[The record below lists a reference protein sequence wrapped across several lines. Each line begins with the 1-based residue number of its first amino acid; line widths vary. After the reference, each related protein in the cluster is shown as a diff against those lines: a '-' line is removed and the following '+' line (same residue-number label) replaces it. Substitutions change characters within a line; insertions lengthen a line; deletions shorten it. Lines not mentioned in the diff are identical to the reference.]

1 VQGIPLV
8 DLSLEDFTF
17 PITAWTR
24 TLFLTARAAARRM
37 VKQGSGV
44 IVTPSAPAGLATPP
58 LVGGFEAAGAA
69 VQGLFRTSDSFDMTA

>member
-1 VQGIPLV
+1 VQGLPLV
-8 DLSLEDFTF
+8 DLSPEDLTF
-17 PITAWTR
+17 PITTWTR

-44 IVTPSAPAGLATPP
+44 IVTPSAPAGLVTP